1 MKFSSIRKLIISQR
15 RIIELIQILAGTAIM
30 GIAIGMFLLPNQ
42 LSSGGFTGI
51 ATIIFYLFKLPVGT
65 VVLILNIP
73 LFIWAFYKIGRTFF
87 IKGVAGTVLLSYFI
101 DFFEK
106 FEPFTDDRFLACIYG
121 GIIVGIGT
129 AIILKA
135 NASTGGSELATHIIR
150 QYNKN
155 YKSSTVLVI
164 LDIIIVTVNMIFFR
178 EIEVGLYSAIVIYIM
193 GKVIDIFFEGI
204 YFTKIMYIV
213 SDKHEEI
220 AKEITKEIRRGV
232 TGIEARG
239 MYTNREK
246 MMLFCVVS
254 RNEVSEV
261 KRIARK
267 IDKKSFIIISNAREA
282 LGEGFKRE

>member
-1 MKFSSIRKLIISQR
+1 MNFSSIRKLLISQK
-15 RIIELIQILAGTAIM
+15 RIVELIQILVGTAVM
-30 GIAIGMFLLPNQ
+30 GVAIGMFLLPNQ

-73 LFIWAFYKIGRTFF
+73 LFIWAFFKIGRNFF
-87 IKGVAGTVLLSYFI
+87 IKGVAGTVLLSFFI
-101 DFFEK
+101 DYFGK
-106 FEPFTDDRFLACIYG
+106 FQAFTTDRFLACIYG

-135 NASTGGSELATHIIR
+135 NASTGGTELATHIIK

-164 LDIIIVTVNMIFFR
+164 LDIIIVTINMIFFR

-213 SDKHEEI
+213 SDKYEEI
-220 AKEITKEIRRGV
+220 SKEITREIRRGV
-232 TGIEARG
+232 TGLSARG
-239 MYTNREK
+239 MYTNKEK

-282 LGEGFKRE
+282 VGEGFKRE

>member
-1 MKFSSIRKLIISQR
+1 MTFSSLRKIVVSQR
-15 RIIELIQILAGTAIM
+15 RIIELIQILVGTAVM
-30 GIAIGMFLLPNQ
+30 GVAIGMFLLPNQ

-51 ATIIFYLFKLPVGT
+51 ATIIFYLFKFPVGT

-73 LFIWAFYKIGRTFF
+73 LFIWAFFKIGTHFF

-101 DFFEK
+101 DYFGK
-106 FEPFTDDRFLACIYG
+106 FESFTDDRFLACIYG
-121 GIIVGIGT
+121 GIIVGVGT

-135 NASTGGSELATHIIR
+135 NASTGGTELATHIIK

-155 YKSSTVLVI
+155 YKSSTVLVV
-164 LDIIIVTVNMIFFR
+164 LDTIIVTVNMIFFR

-213 SDKHEEI
+213 SNKYEEI
-220 AKEITKEIRRGV
+220 AEEIGKQIRRGV
-232 TGIEARG
+232 TGIYAKG
-239 MYTNREK
+239 MYTNKEK
-246 MMLFCVVS
+246 VMLFCVVS

-261 KRIARK
+261 KKIARK
-267 IDKKSFIIISNAREA
+267 IDKTSFIIISNAREA
-282 LGEGFKRE
+282 VGEGFKRE